1 MRFTRKRHQ
10 HAGTP
15 TQPTWASRK
24 ARKKAELAYAT
35 NMLTEAQQRA
45 IEAQQQTATA
55 NAAAEKP
62 AEDTSKKLPFT
73 TRLLIAF
80 TAFVVLGIAL
90 VIAVVVIGTQ
100 IGFYRNEMKVQLVD
114 LSKLGIDTPL
124 DLPTFTP
131 IATEGVAWACTLMA
145 VVLVMLNRPSGVW
158 TKSMWFFSGI
168 NAAVN
173 AWHALD
179 TDNDLLGAVV
189 KGGLS
194 VAGPFIVHLFILWVR
209 HVRTGKTLEEAR
221 HDLVIKWRAAGRFL
235 LDVLGVVADH
245 VTHPLI
251 ARRAFSLWRL
261 YRGATY
267 STAWRAAVAEKLVR
281 ERRRAEQRSGRS
293 PFARGRRSRD
303 SESGEGEQS
312 DADAGVNG
320 GQVNTDGVNASESAN
335 GEHANVHEADG
346 ERVNGGQV
354 NALGVNVF
362 GEQDAFTVD
371 AVTLKAF
378 MMSDKDVNEAFA
390 ELTREMNTNDTGS
403 LWGRSSVLTCDE
415 RVNDDDVVD
424 VNSAVDGGVNVSGE
438 HPGERVNETSE
449 QPGVNAQAVN
459 AGEVNTGEQDGVN
472 AHRMVNTPD
481 VNAVDSGEQA
491 GVNTSEQAGVNTPVN
506 GDGRGASGEQGGV
519 NTSVSVNGERVSDEK
534 VNARRVNGEQAGTNA
549 GRVIAHYWKLVD
561 GGVDVER
568 VKKAAV
574 AKELGI
580 PAGTVRRV
588 WGQCLKGEHPRP

>member
-1 MRFTRKRHQ
+1 MRHKKS
-10 HAGTP
+10 P
-15 TQPTWASRK
+15 TTD
-24 ARKKAELAYAT
+24 
-35 NMLTEAQQRA
+35 
-45 IEAQQQTATA
+45 
-55 NAAAEKP
+55 AAAEKP
-62 AEDTSKKLPFT
+62 AKDTGKKLPFT

-145 VVLVMLNRPSGVW
+145 VVLVMLNRPSGIW

-221 HDLVIKWRAAGRFL
+221 NDLVIKWRTVGRFL

-267 STAWRAAVAEKLVR
+267 STAWRAAVAEKLAR
-281 ERRRAEQRSGRS
+281 ERRRGAQRSGRS
-293 PFARGRRSRD
+293 PLARGKRSRD

-312 DADAGVNG
+312 DNDVEVNG
-320 GQVNTDGVNASESAN
+320 EQVNTGGANASEPVN
-335 GEHANVHEADG
+335 GEHANVPEADG
-346 ERVNGGQV
+346 ERVNGERV
-354 NALGVNVF
+354 NAQGVNVF
-362 GEQDAFTVD
+362 GEQDAFTID
-371 AVTLKAF
+371 PVTLKAF
-378 MMSDKDVNEAFA
+378 MMSDKDFNDAFA
-390 ELTREMNTNDTGS
+390 ELTREMNMNDTGS
-403 LWGRSSVLTCDE
+403 LWGRSSVLTCGE
-415 RVNDDDVVD
+415 RANDDGASEVNGVVD
-424 VNSAVDGGVNVSGE
+424 SEVNASGE
-438 HPGERVNETSE
+438 HS
-449 QPGVNAQAVN
+449 
-459 AGEVNTGEQDGVN
+459 GEQVN
-472 AHRMVNTPD
+472 GSDEQPD
-481 VNAVDSGEQA
+481 VNARREVSAGEANTGSEVNARGMNAQGGGERSGVNAAEQSAANTPAPSGERSEH
-491 GVNTSEQAGVNTPVN
+491 GSVNAR
-506 GDGRGASGEQGGV
+506 DA
-519 NTSVSVNGERVSDEK
+519 VNGERRERPQVSG
-534 VNARRVNGEQAGTNA
+534 VNGRQVNGEQAGTNA
-549 GRVIAHYWKLVD
+549 SRVIAHYWKLVD
-561 GGVDVER
+561 AGVDMQSVN
-568 VKKAAV
+568 KSKV
-574 AKELGI
+574 AKDLEI

-588 WGQCLKGEHPRP
+588 WVQCLKGKHPRP